1 MSIEVRLATGDDLDK
16 WNGYVERSPEGTLCH
31 EYEALRVQAEHAD
44 ATLHPLIG
52 FKGQEVV
59 GLFPVFEITKGFVT
73 TVFSPPPHLRIPY
86 LGPAFLNMDKLKQ
99 RKRER
104 RRQRFMDGCFEW
116 IESELAPKYGHVRT
130 SPAFADSRPFKW
142 NEYDETP
149 EYTYAVDLT
158 LDRDDLLMT
167 FSSDARSN
175 IRNTDDDAYEIEVGG
190 PEEIRLIH
198 EQVANRYESQGI
210 GFGVPVEFVLDLA
223 AESATGHV
231 RPYTLRIDGEFVGG
245 ILALEYGE
253 YTGRWMGGVR
263 TDADVDIP
271 TNDLL
276 DWAIMSDGLERGL
289 ETYDLVGAD
298 TRRINR
304 YKAKFNPELR
314 TYYSLEYGK
323 WGMRQVASLY
333 DSVK

>member
-1 MSIEVRLATGDDLDK
+1 MSIDVRLATDDDRER
-16 WNGYVERSPEGTLCH
+16 WNEYVRRSPQGTLCH
-31 EYEALRVQAEHAD
+31 ELEALRVQAEYAD

-59 GLFPVFEITKGFVT
+59 GLFPLFEVKKRFVT
-73 TVFSPPPHLRIPY
+73 TVFSPPPHLRVPY
-86 LGPAFLNMDKLKQ
+86 LGPAFLNLEKLKQ

-116 IESELAPKYGHVRT
+116 ISSELNPKYGHVRT
-130 SPAFADSRPFKW
+130 STGFEDARPFIW
-142 NEYDETP
+142 DGYDATP
-149 EYTYAVDLT
+149 EYTYAVDLSISE
-158 LDRDDLLMT
+158 DELLMT

-175 IRNTDDDAYEIEVGG
+175 IRNTDEDRYEIGVGG

-198 EQVANRYESQGI
+198 EQVRNRYESQGI
-210 GFGVPVEFVLDLA
+210 GFDVPLEFVLDLA
-223 AESATGHV
+223 DRSENGHV
-231 RPYTLRIDGEFVGG
+231 RPYTLRVDGEFVGG
-245 ILALEYGE
+245 ILALEYRG
-253 YTGRWMGGVR
+253 TTSRWMGGVR
-263 TDADVDIP
+263 TDADVDVP

-276 DWAIMSDGLERGL
+276 DWAIMEDGLESGL

-304 YKAKFNPELR
+304 YKAKFDPALR
-314 TYYSLEYGK
+314 TYYSLEYGSL
-323 WGMRQVASLY
+323 GMRTIASLY

>member
-1 MSIEVRLATGDDLDK
+1 MSIDVRIATPDDLER
-16 WNGYVERSPEGTLCH
+16 WNGYVERSPQGTLWH
-31 EYEALRVQAEHAD
+31 ELEALRVQADHAD
-44 ATLHPLIG
+44 ATVHPLIG
-52 FKGQEVV
+52 FKGQEPV
-59 GLFPVFEITKGFVT
+59 GLFPVFEISKQFVT
-73 TVFSPPPHLRIPY
+73 TAFSPPPHLRVPY
-86 LGPAFLNMDKLKQ
+86 LGPAFLNMGKLKQ

-116 IESELAPKYGHVRT
+116 IDEELNPKYGHVRT
-130 SPAFADSRPFKW
+130 STAFEDSRPFKW
-142 NEYDETP
+142 NAYDATP

-158 LDRDDLLMT
+158 LSEADLLMT

-175 IRNTDDDAYEIEVGG
+175 IRNADDEVFEIDVGG

-198 EQVANRYESQGI
+198 DQVRTRYESQDI
-210 GFGVPVEFVLDLA
+210 SFGVPVDFVLDLA
-223 AESATGHV
+223 DESPNGRV
-231 RPYTLRIDGEFVGG
+231 RPYTLRVDGEFIGG
-245 ILALEYGE
+245 ILALEYGDT
-253 YTGRWMGGVR
+253 TGRWIGGVR
-263 TDADVDIP
+263 TDADVDVP

-276 DWAIMSDGLERGL
+276 DWAIMKDGLERGL

-314 TYYSLEYGK
+314 TYYGLEYGN
-323 WGMRQVASLY
+323 WGMRTIASLY

>member
-1 MSIEVRLATGDDLDK
+1 MSVDVRVATADDRDR
-16 WNGYVERSPEGTLCH
+16 WNDLVRRSPQGTLCH
-31 EYEALRVQAEHAD
+31 ELEALAVQAEHAD

-52 FKGQEVV
+52 FKGQEPV
-59 GLFPVFEITKGFVT
+59 GLFPVFEVDKRFVT
-73 TVFSPPPHLRIPY
+73 TAFSPPPHLRVPY
-86 LGPAFLNMDKLKQ
+86 LGPAFLNMGKLKQ

-116 IESELAPKYGHVRT
+116 IDAELNPKYGHIRT
-130 SPAFADSRPFKW
+130 STAFADSRPFKW
-142 NEYDETP
+142 SGYDATP

-158 LDRDDLLMT
+158 VGEDDLLMT

-175 IRNTDDDAYEIEVGG
+175 IRNADEDAYDVSVGG
-190 PEEIRLIH
+190 SEEIRLIH
-198 EQVANRYESQGI
+198 EQVRNRYESQGI
-210 GFGVPVEFVLDLA
+210 GFDVPVEFVLDLA
-223 AESATGHV
+223 DRSANGHV
-231 RPYTLRIDGEFVGG
+231 RPYTLRVDDEFVGG
-245 ILALEYGE
+245 ILALEYGGR
-253 YTGRWMGGVR
+253 TGRWMGGVR
-263 TDADVDIP
+263 TDADVDVP

-276 DWAIMSDGLERGL
+276 DWAIMEDGIEAGL

-314 TYYSLEYGK
+314 TYYSLEYGS
-323 WGMRQVASLY
+323 WGMRTAASLY

>member
-1 MSIEVRLATGDDLDK
+1 MSVDVRVATADDLER
-16 WNGYVERSPEGTLCH
+16 WNEYVGRSPQGTLCH
-31 EYEALRVQAEHAD
+31 ELEALRVQAEHAD

-59 GLFPVFEITKGFVT
+59 GLFPVFEIRKQFVT
-73 TVFSPPPHLRIPY
+73 TAFSPPPHLRVPY
-86 LGPAFLNMDKLKQ
+86 LGPALLNLEKLKQ

-116 IESELAPKYGHVRT
+116 ISSELSPKYGHVRT
-130 SPAFADSRPFKW
+130 STAFDDARPFKW
-142 NEYDETP
+142 SGYESTP

-158 LDRDDLLMT
+158 VPADDLLMS

-175 IRNTDDDAYEIEVGG
+175 VRNTDDDAYEVTVGG
-190 PEEIRLIH
+190 TEEIRLIH
-198 EQVANRYESQGI
+198 EQVQNRYESQGI
-210 GFGVPVEFVLDLA
+210 GFDVPVEFVLELA
-223 AESATGHV
+223 DRSENGHV
-231 RPYTLRIDGEFVGG
+231 RPYALRVDGEFVGG
-245 ILALEYGE
+245 ILALEYGGT
-253 YTGRWMGGVR
+253 TGRWMGGVR
-263 TDADVDIP
+263 TDADVDVP

-276 DWAIMSDGLERGL
+276 DWAIMKDGLEAGL

-314 TYYSLEYGK
+314 TYYSLEYGS
-323 WGMRQVASLY
+323 WGMRTVASLY
-333 DSVK
+333 DNVK